1 MIKAISDL
9 KLPTDLIDIIE
20 DYYIDLR
27 DNSINYDCS
36 TYDNNIYM
44 CPHPLVSNNVN
55 ALGRPKMGY
64 MVDMDINDNWGE
76 KTRVGF
82 NKREVVTKSFIYQFI
97 EGVSPVTAIPSVLH
111 YLAKYIKRNYKGKTY
126 AVKIFGENFV
136 VPVSLYLDIRV
147 WMIQDYDFHSAYN
160 TRDDLGVYLN

>member
-36 TYDNNIYM
+36 TSDSHVHM
-44 CPHPLVSNNVN
+44 CPHPSMRDKYNI
-55 ALGRPKMGY
+55 LGRIRPKYLIGI
-64 MVDMDINDNWGE
+64 DLHHDWS
-76 KTRVGF
+76 KTSRVVF
-82 NKREVVTKSFIYQFI
+82 DKRDVITKSFIYQFI
-97 EGVSPVTAIPSVLH
+97 DGVLPVTAIPSVLH

-126 AVKIFGENFV
+126 AVKILGENFV

-147 WMIQDYDFHSAYN
+147 WMIQDYEVLSVYN
-160 TRDDLGVYLN
+160 ERNDLGMY